1 MIIIPGTSLPALSNP
16 GAASDLKNG
25 KQLIDSNGNVIT
37 GSMPNPSVATP
48 SISVS
53 TGGLITVSSTQE
65 EGYVTAST
73 KTATKQLT
81 TQAGTTITP
90 GTTQKTACASGRYTT
105 GNIYVAGDSDLKSS
119 NIKYGV
125 NIFGVTGSYGQGL
138 SETIIMSIG
147 DGWASNLYPYS
158 SSGSY
163 YIYRIPYSNNG
174 TFPANPSSGEGK
186 WMLASFSLILGG
198 NSNTLVWSGSAW
210 GDIGG
215 DYIGTSIGAYGIG
228 FNNMSDSSTTYTQYC
243 EIQVYKSTIQT
254 ELGSS
259 NGAISIYG
267 GSHLVFSSSVIWPEN
282 D

>member
-81 TQAGTTITP
+81 TQAGTIITP

-105 GNIYVAGDSDLKSS
+105 GNIYVAGDADLKAS
-119 NIKYGV
+119 NIKSGV
-125 NIFGVTGSYGQGL
+125 NIFGVTGTYGSDL
-138 SETIIMSIG
+138 LETIVVGFNYSGSVSPYSTSGGYYKYRLYYKDNATLPSDPTSG
-147 DGWASNLYPYS
+147 DGEW
-158 SSGSY
+158 
-163 YIYRIPYSNNG
+163 
-174 TFPANPSSGEGK
+174 
-186 WMLASFSLILGG
+186 WLASFALILAYD
-198 NSNTLVWSGSAW
+198 NALVYAGAGMDSGSISGATI
-210 GDIGG
+210 DS
-215 DYIGTSIGAYGIG
+215 SIGAYGIS
-228 FNNMSDSSTTYTQYC
+228 FENMQEGNTTKRNYC
-243 EIQVYKSTIQT
+243 EIKISTST
-254 ELGSS
+254 VNSELGSY
-259 NGAISIYG
+259 NGELFVMH
-267 GSHLVFSSSVIWPEN
+267 GSHLTFSSNIVWPE
-282 D
+282 

>member
-1 MIIIPGTSLPALSNP
+1 MIILSGQSLPALSNP
-16 GAASDLKNG
+16 GAAGDLKNG
-25 KQLIDSNGNVIT
+25 KQLIDANGNVLT
-37 GSMPNPSVATP
+37 GTMPNITLPSPGIT
-48 SISVS
+48 VS
-53 TGGLITVSSTQE
+53 TGGLITASYSQDA
-65 EGYVTAST
+65 GYSAGGS
-73 KTATKQLT
+73 KSATKQLT

-90 GTTQKTACASGRYTT
+90 GTSQKTAVASGRYTT
-105 GNIYVAGDSDLKSS
+105 GNVYVAGDSDLKAS
-119 NIKYGV
+119 NIKDGV
-125 NIFGVTGSYGQGL
+125 TIFGVTGSYGQGL

-147 DGWASNLYPYS
+147 DGWASDLYPYS

-198 NSNTLVWSGSAW
+198 NSNILVWSGSAW

-215 DYIGTSIGAYGIG
+215 KYIGTSIGAYGIG

>member
-37 GSMPNPSVATP
+37 GSMPNVSAASP

-53 TGGLITVSSTQE
+53 TGGLITASYTQE
-65 EGYVTAST
+65 EGYIAGTT
-73 KTATKQLT
+73 KNATKQLT

-105 GNIYVAGDSDLKSS
+105 GNIYVAGDSDLKAS
-119 NIKYGV
+119 NIKSGV
-125 NIFGVTGSYGQGL
+125 NIFGVTGTYGQNL

-147 DGWASNLYPYS
+147 NGWTSDLSPYS

-174 TFPANPSSGEGK
+174 VFPANPSSGEGK

-198 NSNTLVWSGSAW
+198 NTNILVWSGSAW

-215 DYIGTSIGAYGIG
+215 VYIGTSIEAYGIK
-228 FNNMSDSSTTYTQYC
+228 FNNMSESSTTYKQYC

-254 ELGSS
+254 ELGSY
-259 NGAISIYG
+259 NGAINIYG
-267 GSHLVFSSSVIWPEN
+267 GSHLTFSSSVIWPEN